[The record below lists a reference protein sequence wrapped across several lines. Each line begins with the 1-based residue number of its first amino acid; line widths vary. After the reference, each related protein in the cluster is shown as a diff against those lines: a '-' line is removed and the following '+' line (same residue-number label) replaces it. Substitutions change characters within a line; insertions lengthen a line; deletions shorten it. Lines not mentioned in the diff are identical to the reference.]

1 MPFVPGDR
9 VRLIKA
15 SPVRDVPG
23 PPLGAVG
30 TVIRRELPRTPTRSA
45 IWRVQFDDFS
55 GQFYSRSAP
64 GIWFVRADEIELLCH
79 HGCHSEAGC

>member
-1 MPFVPGDR
+1 MPYVPGDR

-15 SPVRDVPG
+15 SPVRNVPG

-30 TVIRRELPRTPTRSA
+30 TVIRRELPQAPTRST

-55 GQFYSRSAP
+55 GRFYSRSES
-64 GIWFVRADEIELLCH
+64 GTWFVRADEIEPLDH
-79 HGCHSEAGC
+79 PGCGPQA